1 METNPWITAPTTAP
15 QEWLGSSAPSDP
27 HLAST
32 TSQPEPARDR
42 EPLPPPTGPAAPQA
56 GVQSPASAL
65 PIRPQSAS
73 ASLWFVGA
81 HGGAGESTLAA
92 LDPRWAPA
100 EHAWPELPGGGPA
113 VCLLVART
121 NVSGL
126 LAAQNALTQWAGS
139 GCGPSAQC
147 AGLILLADAPGKT
160 PAPINDLIR
169 HVAGG
174 APRLWRVGWVESWRL
189 GDLDGPAPREVKK
202 LIRQLHSLAPAPA
215 GDH

>member
-1 METNPWITAPTTAP
+1 METNPWISAPTTAP

-27 HLAST
+27 HPAST

-81 HGGAGESTLAA
+81 HGGAGESTLAS

-121 NVSGL
+121 HVSGL

-169 HVAGG
+169 LVA
-174 APRLWRVGWVESWRL
+174 
-189 GDLDGPAPREVKK
+189 
-202 LIRQLHSLAPAPA
+202 
-215 GDH
+215 